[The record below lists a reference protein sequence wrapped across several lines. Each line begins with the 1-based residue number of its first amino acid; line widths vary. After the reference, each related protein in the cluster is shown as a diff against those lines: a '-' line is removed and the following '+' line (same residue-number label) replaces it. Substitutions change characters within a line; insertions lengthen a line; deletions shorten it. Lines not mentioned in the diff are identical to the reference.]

1 MRYHYFYQNSKN
13 EALDGWVTAKD
24 RNDAYSQLKK
34 QGIKP
39 IKVVGRD
46 PIGWKRWTSIAVLGA
61 AVAVL
66 AVFFLQDRI
75 RDRREAYAEEDRA
88 QVYGDPVLLRELAAD
103 GWRKALGNEGD
114 AWFARHARPGL
125 MCDCNGKID
134 SVVLTAIPIRIENSD
149 TPEVSKMKR
158 LINGMKREYA
168 QYVNAGGSSNDYKS
182 LCDERLRTEMGIVA
196 NMEREFKALENRLLK
211 GDKIKAAEEWAK
223 KNALLRSMGLPTVIM
238 PETEEY

>member
-1 MRYHYFYQNSKN
+1 
-13 EALDGWVTAKD
+13 
-24 RNDAYSQLKK
+24 
-34 QGIKP
+34 
-39 IKVVGRD
+39 
-46 PIGWKRWTSIAVLGA
+46 
-61 AVAVL
+61 
-66 AVFFLQDRI
+66 
-75 RDRREAYAEEDRA
+75 
-88 QVYGDPVLLRELAAD
+88 
-103 GWRKALGNEGD
+103 
-114 AWFARHARPGL
+114 

-134 SVVLTAIPIRIENSD
+134 SVVLTAIPIRIESSD